1 MIFNSAYEKGSEN
14 QSSMF
19 GAEEIQTLI
28 LKDKSRLLQHVI
40 STLGDRRRQEK
51 KYDDREI
58 EWQTSA
64 GVVMLLGHTPA
75 NTDLGAEPCIVLNK
89 RSLKVKQPGDLCFPG
104 GSMAPRIDPYLAR
117 LFSLPFTSLG
127 LWRRGENWQQSR
139 ARMAKTISIFWATGL
154 RESFE
159 EMRLNPFGVS
169 FLGPLTPQSLVMFKR
184 TIYPMVGW
192 IKRQKRFFPNWEVE
206 KVVHLPLRELL
217 NPVHYSRYRLRM
229 ASNPG
234 QGKTES
240 MQDFPCFRLQAQNK
254 QEILWGATYRIT
266 LDFLEQVFGFKPPA
280 IATLPVVEGA
290 LDETY
295 LTGST

>member
-1 MIFNSAYEKGSEN
+1 MKKGSEN

-19 GAEEIQTLI
+19 GVDEIQTQI

-40 STLGDRRRQEK
+40 STLGDQCRQEK
-51 KYDDREI
+51 IYSDREI

-104 GSMAPRIDPYLAR
+104 GSIAPRIDPYLAR
-117 LFSLPFTSLG
+117 LFSLPFTALG
-127 LWRRGENWQQSR
+127 LWRRGENWQQSH

-206 KVVHLPLRELL
+206 KVVHLPLRDLL
-217 NPVHYSRYRLRM
+217 NPVYYSRYRLRM

-266 LDFLEQVFGFKPPA
+266 IDFLEQVFGFKPPA

-295 LTGST
+295 LTGNT

>member
-1 MIFNSAYEKGSEN
+1 
-14 QSSMF
+14 MF
-19 GAEEIQTLI
+19 GVAEIQTQI
-28 LKDKSRLLQHVI
+28 LKDKSRLLHHVI

-51 KYDDREI
+51 IYSNREI
-58 EWQTSA
+58 EWPTSA
-64 GVVMLLGHTPA
+64 GVVMLLGHTTA
-75 NTDLGAEPCIVLNK
+75 NADLGAEPCVVLNK

-104 GSMAPRIDPYLAR
+104 GSMAPHIDPYLAR

-127 LWRRGENWQQSR
+127 LWRHWDNWKKAHTRQ
-139 ARMAKTISIFWATGL
+139 ARLMSIIWATGL

-192 IKRQKRFFPNWEVE
+192 IKRQKRFFPNWEVAE
-206 KVVHLPLRELL
+206 VVYVPLRDLL
-217 NPVHYSRYRLRM
+217 NPVYYSRYRLRM

-234 QGKTES
+234 QGQTES
-240 MQDFPCFRLQAQNK
+240 IQDFPCFRLQAQNK

-295 LTGST
+295 LTGE